1 MAAYQT
7 QQINVG
13 SIAAPDVGSVFT
25 NFADRIQRHQS
36 TELDRERQ
44 ARQEQLDRARY
55 ENELGFR
62 QRAEQR
68 DIDRIAKENQKELAT
83 NEAMRAVLDPKG
95 YQASKIAA
103 EQGAIQQSLANL
115 SPEERAVAEQQVKT
129 NYTPEAS
136 GKQWLDVAQG
146 AKGADIGKMFDAKS
160 RQYEVAAKTPGTPE
174 YIAAEN
180 AKMDLFKRE
189 QAIAHGNRMAEIG
202 AQAAASRRLAEL
214 GWDKPQAFVDPK
226 TGDVKI
232 FKPSERDKFAEYTTT
247 PEVYGDKLRDLRERE
262 EKTREFAIKKG
273 ETENKYKGQLA
284 QNIANY
290 DAESKGVILKGITSA
305 NDIIAEYN
313 KTAAKPAD
321 KLTNADFDSLVSKS
335 KGRSIVGRDDID
347 TDAFEASLAGEISAK
362 TGKPVEEI
370 LRRLKSLP
378 SKENNTELQLLNSA
392 D

>member
-13 SIAAPDVGSVFT
+13 SIAAPEVGQITGRFV
-25 NFADRIQRHQS
+25 DRIGKQQGS
-36 TELDRERQ
+36 ELDKLMEADKYQ
-44 ARQEQLDRARY
+44 KDLE
-55 ENELGFR
+55 FR

-95 YQASKIAA
+95 YQASKMAT
-103 EQGAIQQSLANL
+103 EQNAIQQSLANL
-115 SPEERAVAEQQVKT
+115 SPEERVVAEQQIKAS
-129 NYTPEAS
+129 YDPAAS

-146 AKGADIGKMFDAKS
+146 AKGVDIGKIFDTKS
-160 RQYEVAAKTPGTPE
+160 RQYEIAAKTPGTPE

-202 AQAAASRRLAEL
+202 AQAAASRELATL
-214 GWDKPQAFVDPK
+214 GWDKPQTFVNPN
-226 TGDVKI
+226 TGDVKT
-232 FKPSERDKFAEYTTT
+232 FKPSERDKFPDYTTT
-247 PEVYGDKLRDLRERE
+247 PEVYSDRLKDLRERE
-262 EKTREFAIKKG
+262 EKKREFEIKKG

-290 DAESKGVILKGITSA
+290 DDESKGVILRGITSA
-305 NDIIAEYN
+305 NDIIAEFN

-335 KGRSIVGRDDID
+335 KGRSIVGRDDIN
-347 TDAFEASLAGEISAK
+347 TEAFETSLAGEISAK

-378 SKENNTELQLLNSA
+378 NS
-392 D
+392 DTGLKFNPTSYSD